1 MSVTIIE
8 ASRQNGE
15 GSNSSWVNTYQ
26 QPVLINT
33 GDVIQMKQCFV
44 DSSNNNSSNITID
57 NDTEIALTIG
67 YYLVNSPDPT
77 IGRQYEGDPKATVD
91 YQPYIARYM
100 HTATDQ
106 YNEFDPI
113 IKTFEYTLKAGT
125 YTPAGIAE
133 TLTRAFT
140 TVKFKVDI
148 PNSSHTVQTD
158 NPFLITTQEIG
169 SSNLNMIFYLQTVEY
184 TDSDDGKKFYYKDQD
199 DGVGVFPRYFI
210 GAGEVSLIWNREGNS
225 KFSFDY
231 LHTPY
236 INEGQPSV
244 AFIRDG
250 DYTTGDTG
258 KFMMFNRRSGVFFT
272 DMSPASFWQDTLGFN
287 ITKGDPNS
295 MVVSFNPLTQEIDC
309 NLDTVQ
315 GVKTT
320 GGYVGLTNAMMN
332 PGDSGEGKLTS
343 GGDAYGD
350 DNANNITNS
359 AATFAIDAEKT
370 FDPEPSGGFYLL
382 SVSGFVNDF
391 REDSAIRRNIF
402 GILSKN
408 YIQNGYITAYS
419 ESGIGW
425 QNTGPPFLL
434 TDLKVEILDPTTKEP
449 VTNVGKNNSVFLE
462 LVSAPAQKGK
472 QKQK

>member
-44 DSSNNNSSNITID
+44 DSSNNNSGNITID
-57 NDTEIALTIG
+57 NDTEIALTMG
-67 YYLVNSPDPT
+67 YYLVNSPTPSK
-77 IGRQYEGDPKATVD
+77 GRVYGGVPVADVD
-91 YQPYIARYM
+91 YQPYIARHK
-100 HTATDQ
+100 HTVQ
-106 YNEFDPI
+106 NEYNAFDPL

-125 YTPAGIAE
+125 YTPAGLAE

-148 PNSSHTVQTD
+148 PDSYRTVQTD
-158 NPFLITTQEIG
+158 NQFLTTTQEIG
-169 SSNLNMIFYLQTVEY
+169 NSNENMVFYLQTVEY
-184 TDSDDGKKFYYKDQD
+184 DDRVDGKQFSFNNTSEEF
-199 DGVGVFPRYFI
+199 VFPRYFI
-210 GAGEVSLIWNREGNS
+210 GASQVSLIWNREGNS

-236 INEGQPSV
+236 IYEGQPSV
-244 AFIRDG
+244 AFLRDG
-250 DYTTGDTG
+250 EFSVENKG
-258 KFMMFNRRSGVFFT
+258 KWRMFNRRSGVFFI

-287 ITKGDPNS
+287 ITIGDPNS
-295 MVVSFNPLTQEIDC
+295 MVVSFDPTTQAIDS
-309 NLDTVQ
+309 NLDSVQ

-320 GGYVGLTNAMMN
+320 GQFVGLSNALSN
-332 PGDSGEGKLTS
+332 PGETGTGKLDSG
-343 GGDAYGD
+343 GGYGD
-350 DNANNITNS
+350 GDNNNVTNS

-391 REDSAIRRNIF
+391 REDSSIRRNIF

-408 YIQNGYITAYS
+408 YIQNGYITAYA
-419 ESGIGW
+419 ESGVGW